1 MENGNKDYY
10 IVSSVGNPAAAVGY
24 LSGLIKG
31 LDRQFDDMSINFT
44 IWEGRDTTGAIV
56 AERIDGEWSFMDD

>member
-10 IVSSVGNPAAAVGY
+10 IVPSVGKPEAAVAY
-24 LSGLIKG
+24 LQGLIEG